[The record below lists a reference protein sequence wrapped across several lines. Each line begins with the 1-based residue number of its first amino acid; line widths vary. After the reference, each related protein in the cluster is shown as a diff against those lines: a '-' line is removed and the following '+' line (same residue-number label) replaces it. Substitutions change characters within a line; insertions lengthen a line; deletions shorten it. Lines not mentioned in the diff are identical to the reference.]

1 MTRFALA
8 AALLAWAG
16 VAAADLYRWVDP
28 DSGSVK
34 FSNYPP
40 PWYGDQAKDRR
51 APQVEVNPERRVAPP
66 AEPWGERTEGS
77 KTRGGRTEGG
87 KPDAERAPE
96 TETKRENPG
105 T

>member
-1 MTRFALA
+1 MRFVLA

-16 VAAADLYRWVDP
+16 AAAADLYRWVDP

-40 PWYGDQAKDRR
+40 PWYGDQGKDQR
-51 APQVEVNPERRVAPP
+51 APKVEVIPERRVAPP
-66 AEPWGERTEGS
+66 IDSWKERTEGS
-77 KTRGGRTEGG
+77 RTEGER
-87 KPDAERAPE
+87 KPDAGRAPG

>member
-1 MTRFALA
+1 MRFALA

-34 FSNYPP
+34 FSSYPP
-40 PWYGDQAKDRR
+40 PWYGDQGKDRR
-51 APQVEVNPERRVAPP
+51 TPKVEVIPERRVTPP
-66 AEPWGERTEGS
+66 AEPWGERTEG
-77 KTRGGRTEGG
+77 GRTTGSRPEGERR
-87 KPDAERAPE
+87 PDAERAPE
-96 TETKRENPG
+96 TETKQENPG